1 MLTLL
6 ILFILFF
13 LVIIIFLFPKHG
25 YNSMLITFSLLWFVH
40 IPTGEQLTLFNLTL
54 FDVFLLFAVLRKFPK
69 RVPIKSFDIKKI
81 LVCYFILIFIGLF
94 SMLTLSDDLK
104 FGFYFLRSSLIL
116 PALIILLF
124 INYLDDLNKFNRV
137 HKFFNYSLLI
147 FSSFLLI
154 NFFLDGFQGSN
165 DYNLNRLGGVPLIPF
180 GAWGYIGSVQLGSL
194 FTIIFAFFIPYWIP
208 TVFKNP
214 LNTIS
219 LLFVL
224 VIIFLSGSRGG
235 YITTCIITLI
245 YFAGNFKL
253 SSYINIVVVT
263 SLFVVLTLNFSNEI
277 NQSAR
282 LDTLSSLEEDNSFLY
297 RIEMIELGYKTLKK
311 QPQGI
316 GFGRENRITNNE
328 HNIYVFIGLGTGLIG
343 LIIYLYSFFL
353 INKIINITRKLTCT
367 EKEQQILLGGKL
379 SIIAILIN
387 GLSDSIVMESFQSI
401 GVFICFGLILT
412 LCNYKIVTNK
422 ITYPK

>member
-6 ILFILFF
+6 ISFILFF